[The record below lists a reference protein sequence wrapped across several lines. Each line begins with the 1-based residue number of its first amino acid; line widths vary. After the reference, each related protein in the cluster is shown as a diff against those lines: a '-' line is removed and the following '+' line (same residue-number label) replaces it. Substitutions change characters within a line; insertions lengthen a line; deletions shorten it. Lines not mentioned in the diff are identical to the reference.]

1 MDNIKKKKKK
11 KEIEKAGEEREF
23 ENEIQGEDCK
33 TTMPLIRNLLA
44 LGREH

>member
-11 KEIEKAGEEREF
+11 KEKEIEKAGEVREF

-33 TTMPLIRNLLA
+33 PQCHW
-44 LGREH
+44 LGIY